1 MYIRFRLGALMKE
14 RGVTEKM
21 LHERTDIA
29 RNTIRALSRNASTRV
44 DLNTLEKLAAG
55 LGVRPLELLEETE
68 QSRGNKKPALLKAA

>member
-14 RGVTEKM
+14 RGLSEKD
-21 LHERTDIA
+21 LYERTKIA
-29 RNTIRALSRNASTRV
+29 RNTIRALMRNASTRV